1 MLLVLCAES
10 RRRSRQEALH
20 PLEALELTRQRPRR
34 CSCGAKLSRR
44 PKCMSLVDIYRPWSS
59 AQEGGSPLIL
69 EFLQRKPQIWAALLR
84 PEYHTWHSHSKK
96 FHKELSESV
105 ATVHHLMHSGFRT
118 AAGAASVGW
127 HAVDLCCGKSLT
139 SALLSL
145 DSDGPKTI
153 TAVDWRD
160 PSGLP
165 HHEEALARD
174 RAHAKAAYADV
185 PVTYLQHDVLADDF
199 LPILQQRIED
209 VGRPTAILGMHL
221 CGRLPSARWRST
233 LSSPWSSLP
242 AVCRQFRK
250 LLRRSKKSMA
260 GACRTRSSLRF
271 GPPTWR
277 SSCAACQPK
286 SPGGWRWVSF
296 PVVAPCSQPPS

>member
-1 MLLVLCAES
+1 
-10 RRRSRQEALH
+10 
-20 PLEALELTRQRPRR
+20 
-34 CSCGAKLSRR
+34 
-44 PKCMSLVDIYRPWSS
+44 MSLVDIYRPWSS

-145 DSDGPKTI
+145 DSDGPKSI

-174 RAHAKAAYADV
+174 RAHAEAAYADV

-221 CGRLPSARWRST
+221 CGRLSLQAIRT
-233 LSSPWSSLP
+233 LEIDLVQSLVLTPCCLP
-242 AVCRQFRK
+242 AVQEAPEEIKEIYGRGLSDPEQFEIWAAYLEK
-250 LLRRSKKSMA
+250 LLRSVPAKV
-260 GACRTRSSLRF
+260 TRRVEMGILSSRCTMFTATKLR
-271 GPPTWR
+271 
-277 SSCAACQPK
+277 
-286 SPGGWRWVSF
+286 
-296 PVVAPCSQPPS
+296 